1 LKRFISVW
9 MTPLQLRN
17 KNVFLLQF
25 ANLKMNRTDPT
36 FKENAVITQENI
48 EFLNELFDALFDF
61 DDTNGDMDKVPD
73 LGILDRVR

>member
-1 LKRFISVW
+1 MSVW
-9 MTPLQLRN
+9 LMPLQSKN

-36 FKENAVITQENI
+36 FKDKAITTQENI

-61 DDTNGDMDKVPD
+61 DDTNGEMDKVPD

>member
-1 LKRFISVW
+1 
-9 MTPLQLRN
+9 
-17 KNVFLLQF
+17 
-25 ANLKMNRTDPT
+25 MNRTDPT

-48 EFLNELFDALFDF
+48 EFVDELFDALFDF